1 MKKILPL
8 VITLFLSGAFL
19 ISCAQDK
26 EKKGVKKE
34 IQIEKEDGNTTVTIT
49 ETKDG
54 MVTKKILTGEEAEQF
69 IDEHHESRHHG
80 SGHHEYYFSSDE
92 NEDGNH
98 VVIIKEFD
106 GEGDGEHMVWVS
118 DNGDDVHFNMGI
130 STEEIAKEIEEL
142 QEEIE
147 KLNKEEIS
155 ERLEEILKNHEELE
169 RAMEIKM
176 EAIHESLDNV
186 NVKVEEV
193 DGVITIEKT
202 VNGKTTVKT
211 IEFDKDGGSG
221 KNVYIIKSS
230 GDDDENVEIIEKHSS
245 GHTSK
250 MDLNVYPNPN
260 GGSFTIEMDLKSD
273 EEATVTVVDSK
284 GSEVYNKVVKGGQEH
299 KLNVKVKNAESG
311 MYIVTVRQG
320 NEIIKLKT
328 MID

>member
-26 EKKGVKKE
+26 EKKRVKKE
-34 IQIEKEDGNTTVTIT
+34 IQIEKENGNTTVTIT

-54 MVTKKILTGEEAEQF
+54 KVTKEVLTGEEAEQF
-69 IDEHHESRHHG
+69 MDDQHG

-92 NEDGNH
+92 DEDGDH
-98 VVIIKEFD
+98 MVIVKEFD
-106 GEGDGEHMVWVS
+106 EDGEGEQMIWVS
-118 DNGDDVHFNMGI
+118 EDGDDMHFNMGM
-130 STEEIAKEIEEL
+130 STEEIAEEIKEL

-169 RAMEIKM
+169 REMVIKM
-176 EAIHESLDNV
+176 EAIHENMENV
-186 NVKVEEV
+186 NVNVEEV

-211 IEFDKDGGSG
+211 IHIDEDGGSG

-230 GDDDENVEIIEKHSS
+230 VDDDEDGEKSLS
-245 GHTSK
+245 GHTSN
-250 MDLNVYPNPN
+250 MNLNVYPNPN
-260 GGSFTIEMDLKSD
+260 GGSFTIELDLKSD
-273 EEATVTVVDSK
+273 KEATVKVIDSK

-311 MYIVTVRQG
+311 MYIVTVKQG
-320 NEIIKLKT
+320 NEIMKLKT
-328 MID
+328 MIE